1 MRILAVLCLVALCSG
16 CVVTVSV
23 NILNNRS
30 SQPVAGNDAMAENA
44 TTGGA
49 DVKPNVSFVPGV
61 DVSIDSEEIQEETND

>member
-1 MRILAVLCLVALCSG
+1 
-16 CVVTVSV
+16 
-23 NILNNRS
+23 
-30 SQPVAGNDAMAENA
+30 MAENA